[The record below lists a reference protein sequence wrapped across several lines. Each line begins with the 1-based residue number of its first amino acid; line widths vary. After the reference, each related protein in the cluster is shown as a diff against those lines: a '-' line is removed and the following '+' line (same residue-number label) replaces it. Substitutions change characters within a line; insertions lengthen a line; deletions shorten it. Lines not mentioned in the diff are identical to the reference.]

1 MFTSRC
7 SSLESKDSQFEKAR
21 TDKSCTLHWNAHS
34 TDILNVVF
42 SKQPSC
48 NTVKNSVKSAI
59 GNKVNYLIMGDWMMD
74 VKRCHQTV
82 GKNTIK
88 DQIKDFFEGSY

>member
-21 TDKSCTLHWNAHS
+21 SDKSCTLHWNAHS
-34 TDILNVVF
+34 TDILNVVL

-48 NTVKNSVKSAI
+48 NTVKNSLNSAI
-59 GNKVNYLIMGDWMMD
+59 WNRINCLIMGDLMSGD
-74 VKRCHQTV
+74 IIKPGVKAQ
-82 GKNTIK
+82 
-88 DQIKDFFEGSY
+88 